1 MIERPKSALQA
12 GHGPIA
18 VAPFLVE
25 DPELRQPALVV
36 PATFQAQDPVGAQL
50 EIWQHGII
58 QGQGLWKMFVLR
70 AVADPEEGTWPPGG
84 A

>member
-18 VAPFLVE
+18 VALFLVE
-25 DPELRQPALVV
+25 DPELRQLALVV

-58 QGQGLWKMFVLR
+58 QGQG
-70 AVADPEEGTWPPGG
+70 
-84 A
+84 